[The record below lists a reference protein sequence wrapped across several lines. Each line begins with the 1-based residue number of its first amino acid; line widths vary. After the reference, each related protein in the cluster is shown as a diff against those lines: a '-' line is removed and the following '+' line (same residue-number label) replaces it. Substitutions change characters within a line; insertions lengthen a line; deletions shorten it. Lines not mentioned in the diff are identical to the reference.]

1 MSKNTELR
9 QLAERLIQLSGSE
22 GLEGALVDRH
32 DTQSADPDDYDEA
45 VLVQVARSFYR
56 IRRTRSRILPAD
68 LFAEPAWDMLL
79 DLFIQRSNGQR
90 VTVTSLCIA
99 SGVPPT
105 TALRWISGL
114 IESDLVARFESEQDR
129 RKAFI
134 VLTDRGYREMRS
146 ILIEA
151 IRYFQ
156 PRHEPFMLK
165 SRIK

>member
-9 QLAERLIQLSGSE
+9 RLAERLILLSDSD

-32 DTQSADPDDYDEA
+32 DSQSTDADHYDEA
-45 VLVQVARSFYR
+45 VLVQVARSFYK
-56 IRRTRSRILPAD
+56 IRRRRSRVLPAD

-90 VTVTSLCIA
+90 VSVTSLCFA

-114 IESDLVARFESEQDR
+114 IESDLVVRVESEQDR

-134 VLTDRGYREMRS
+134 VLTDRGYRQMRS